1 LTAFAEFVR
10 IVAVATTPSHPD
22 RAAAAARAI
31 ANDQSA
37 MSRAAGGFL
46 AESFAGG
53 GAASE
58 AAPELVG
65 AAELDPSDVLRGVLF
80 VVALCR
86 AASAGRDRGIGRVFF
101 STFGIGIGGTNLSSI
116 CATVIARAVK
126 MPGAGGAIGGM
137 ACAWLSVATDAS
149 RQRQNLMARNAFTP
163 TISAPARDQMSARVR
178 SRFSQSMGR

>member
-1 LTAFAEFVR
+1 MIAFVR
-10 IVAVATTPSHPD
+10 IVAVATTPSHLD

-46 AESFAGG
+46 GESFAGG

-65 AAELDPSDVLRGVLF
+65 AAEPDPSDVLRGVLF
-80 VVALCR
+80 VVALRR
-86 AASAGRDRGIGRVFF
+86 AASAGRDRGMGGVFR

-116 CATVIARAVK
+116 CATAIAGAVK
-126 MPGAGGAIGGM
+126 KPGAGRAIGGM
-137 ACAWLSVATDAS
+137 ACAWLSVAAGAS
-149 RQRQNLMARNAFTP
+149 RQRQNLMAGNIFTL
-163 TISAPARDQMSARVR
+163 TISAPARDQMSACVPTQ
-178 SRFSQSMGR
+178 FSQSMGR